1 MTLELPTQWD
11 SQTSEEILSMGLTPY
26 HPDYS
31 VRFRW
36 LLLLKVRLSSWEDC
50 LIRCLTLCQHLLFLS
65 HISVC
70 QLWDSS
76 LDAHL
81 RAQNLL
87 PFWLYSLLVPK
98 SFCCKIQKS
107 QNNSLAVQIH
117 QSSRRTSVVSRQTV
131 SCSPSMHWLPA
142 AFYLL
147 VPWVLG
153 GSLLDIS
160 THVLHIDF

>member
-81 RAQNLL
+81 HAQNLL
-87 PFWLYSLLVPK
+87 PFWLYSFL
-98 SFCCKIQKS
+98 
-107 QNNSLAVQIH
+107 
-117 QSSRRTSVVSRQTV
+117 
-131 SCSPSMHWLPA
+131 SPSPSAVKSRNHRIIPLQYKSIRAPEEHLWFLGRLCPA
-142 AFYLL
+142 HHLRIDSLQPFIFWYLGFWGE
-147 VPWVLG
+147 VY
-153 GSLLDIS
+153 
-160 THVLHIDF
+160 